1 MSLLPFGLLKMKL
14 MKVSLTFYTRTGGFI
29 PELFAENVNGFYDV
43 FRNSYLKDIV
53 ILSVLLKSNLNFMN
67 NLLCVVF

>member
-14 MKVSLTFYTRTGGFI
+14 MRVSLIFYTRTGGFI